1 VFFRHCKK
9 NRSLVANANSSL
21 VSCVSLPPIP
31 SHAEATAVLDYTTT
45 RANKT
50 YHPSPENWRALP
62 SYTLLLDKFF
72 DGDPTNNQ
80 HFGLRYE
87 YDIDETQLRY
97 GGDAAGLATDRALDY
112 LYGMGV
118 RSIYIAGTPW
128 LNMPWQAD
136 GEARGPTQNLKC
148 SRRFSS
154 FAKVTPF
161 SAAGYSAIDFG
172 LFDPHYGTLDDWV
185 NLIDAM
191 HRKGMYLIADFTVGT
206 MGDLIGFKGHLNVS
220 TPFSMDEYEAVWK
233 LVDYA
238 PWGLQEYPDFK
249 FKNSASPAG
258 ELTVSWP
265 ETKRKR
271 TLTLFYLSS
280 TAAYNDTCQLP
291 TFWLDDGT
299 IVNVDH
305 VGCYASDFDQY
316 GDIEAFGV
324 L

>member
-1 VFFRHCKK
+1 
-9 NRSLVANANSSL
+9 
-21 VSCVSLPPIP
+21 
-31 SHAEATAVLDYTTT
+31 
-45 RANKT
+45 
-50 YHPSPENWRALP
+50 
-62 SYTLLLDKFF
+62 
-72 DGDPTNNQ
+72 
-80 HFGLRYE
+80 
-87 YDIDETQLRY
+87 
-97 GGDAAGLATDRALDY
+97 
-112 LYGMGV
+112 
-118 RSIYIAGTPW
+118 
-128 LNMPWQAD
+128 
-136 GEARGPTQNLKC
+136 
-148 SRRFSS
+148 
-154 FAKVTPF
+154 
-161 SAAGYSAIDFG
+161 
-172 LFDPHYGTLDDWV
+172 
-185 NLIDAM
+185 M

-258 ELTVSWP
+258 ELTGS
-265 ETKRKR
+265 TAGHQRNR
-271 TLTLFYLSS
+271 TLTLFSVSS

-299 IVNVDH
+299 IVNVDK